1 MDRKIVITESTK
13 ESIKKDFGKKVN
25 FDDID
30 SILALLKESKKYSLS
45 YVGNTIKIRQVLNG

>member
-1 MDRKIVITESTK
+1 MNRKIVITESTK